1 MSRARPADALADLAR
16 SRWAGAPVGRVVPC
30 RSPLIGR
37 TVSVRVRGKP
47 GKQDVE
53 VTACVVPK
61 SERASK
67 GRRPDY
73 RVREAGPAL
82 FPFTATVD
90 GGRVR
95 NATRTPR
102 AFHPAG
108 PWEFVNGQF
117 LYGPVQAMAVNE
129 AEGLSPLEGLD
140 VPYPHRVGSHVC
152 CPDHSSNALRLAG
165 VVRDEYETE
174 GALSASTRRALAG
187 LVAHLRKAH
196 RAKGL
201 PSSIEADDFQGAE
214 AITAAGVESCA
225 ELFARWQEDQTQHN
239 AEYRAE
245 SKRKRKRA
253 KSAARRAAK
262 SAAVD
267 AVVGVKAKR
276 ALAALSRRNAG
287 KRLKR

>member
-1 MSRARPADALADLAR
+1 MSRARPADALAELAR
-16 SRWAGAPVGRVVPC
+16 SRWAGAPVGREVPC
-30 RSPLIGR
+30 KSSLIGR
-37 TVSVRVRGKP
+37 TVAVRVRGKP

-61 SERASK
+61 SERAAK
-67 GRRPDY
+67 GKRPDY

-95 NATRTPR
+95 NATRAPR

-108 PWEFVNGQF
+108 PWQFVNGQF
-117 LYGPVQAMAVNE
+117 LYGPREAMAVNR

-140 VPYPHRVGSHVC
+140 LPYPHRVGSHIC

-174 GALSASTRRALAG
+174 GELSPATRRELAA
-187 LVAHLRKAH
+187 LVAHLRKSH
-196 RAKGL
+196 SAKGL
-201 PSSIEADDFQGAE
+201 PSSVEADDFSGADT
-214 AITAAGVESCA
+214 ITSAGVEWCA
-225 ELFARWQEDQTQHN
+225 DLFSDWQESQTQRN
-239 AEYRAE
+239 AEFRAE
-245 SKRKRKRA
+245 SKKKRKRA
-253 KSAARRAAK
+253 KSAARRASKRAR
-262 SAAVD
+262 VD

-276 ALAALSRRNAG
+276 ALAALSRRNA
-287 KRLKR
+287 KARV